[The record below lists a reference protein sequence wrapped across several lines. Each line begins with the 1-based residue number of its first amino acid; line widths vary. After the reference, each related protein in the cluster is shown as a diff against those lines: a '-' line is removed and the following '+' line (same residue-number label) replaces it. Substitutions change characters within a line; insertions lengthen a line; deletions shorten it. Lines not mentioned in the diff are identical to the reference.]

1 MNSLGLIIQR
11 TNTNAGFND
20 VFISDNLK
28 DIRNSVEIENTAK
41 DEREFS
47 TKLANQSDV
56 YVVELTKNYRVYSL
70 IINDNIYDSFG
81 RAGFYAIRLY
91 TEKKYPLANF
101 EERLHLINKKYLE
114 FEKNGIAKNSQDYS
128 ELLVQNMLLEVK
140 QQDYIYQKSNIN
152 AFCFYDP
159 NNTQL
164 SNLFNSKG
172 IALYNKIYAFD
183 KEKAVSGEII
193 QSIGLKI
200 FDSTQN
206 NLKEVIFNNNYLI
219 LKELKVNNI
228 PLDFK
233 ADETEF
239 SVLIKNEDV
248 LEYNTKDNPTF
259 KKAIGFIIHVER
271 KQIVIPQQDPN
282 RGKKKPSFWAEN
294 GIYLATLFLTI
305 ALGGGAWYIFSEDE
319 KIDEENQIVN
329 EQPQNVKNEVK
340 KDSITITFVAD
351 GSVKDSSVFKTNY
364 PKLEKYRFRL
374 DNKKWSY
381 KNTEKKNG
389 YVVFYKSNLDE
400 IIKKD
405 SLNLNQ
411 SQKNSFI
418 ENLEKIG
425 KQEILDKEDSIQNS
439 SEKNK
444 ADTKTKKKS
453 ETSKKEVSKEDK
465 KENESDSESQEKFKT
480 KKKIK
485 TTNE

>member
-20 VFISDNLK
+20 VFISENLK
-28 DIRNSVEIENTAK
+28 DIRNTVEIENTAK
-41 DEREFS
+41 DERDFS

-56 YVVELTKNYRVYSL
+56 YVVELTKNFRVYSI

-81 RAGFYAIRLY
+81 RAGFYAVRLY
-91 TEKKYPLANF
+91 TEKKYPLGNF
-101 EERLHLINKKYLE
+101 EEKLHSINKKYIE

-128 ELLVQNMLLEVK
+128 DLLVQNAPLEVK
-140 QQDYIYQKSNIN
+140 QQDYIYQKSNVN

-164 SNLFNSKG
+164 NNLFNDKA
-172 IALYNKIYAFD
+172 IALYNKVYAFNR
-183 KEKAVSGEII
+183 EKAVSAEII

-200 FDSTQN
+200 YVSTQN
-206 NLKEVIFNNNYLI
+206 NLKEVVFNNNYLI

-239 SVLIKNEDV
+239 SVLLKNEDV

-271 KQIVIPQQDPN
+271 KQIVTPQQDPN
-282 RGKKKPSFWAEN
+282 RGKKKPSFWEEN
-294 GIYLATLFLTI
+294 GIYLAILFLTI

-329 EQPQNVKNEVK
+329 EQPQNTDNELK
-340 KDSITITFVAD
+340 IDSTTITFTAD

-381 KNTEKKNG
+381 KNTEKKIG

-405 SLNLNQ
+405 SLNLNE

-418 ENLEKIG
+418 ENLEKMG
-425 KQEILDKEDSIQNS
+425 NQEIVEKEEKIIES
-439 SEKNK
+439 SNKSNK
-444 ADTKTKKKS
+444 AKIKNATKDDSNKNIENKANQK
-453 ETSKKEVSKEDK
+453 ETVTP
-465 KENESDSESQEKFKT
+465 SDSEV
-480 KKKIK
+480 KKKK
-485 TTNE
+485 NQNLG

>member
-28 DIRNSVEIENTAK
+28 DIRNTVEIENTAK
-41 DEREFS
+41 DERDFS

-91 TEKKYPLANF
+91 TEKKYPLGNF
-101 EERLHLINKKYLE
+101 EEKLHLINQKYLE
-114 FEKNGIAKNSQDYS
+114 FEKSGITKNSQDYS

-140 QQDYIYQKSNIN
+140 QQDYIYQKSNVN

-183 KEKAVSGEII
+183 KEKAVSAEII

-200 FDSTQN
+200 YDSTQN
-206 NLKEVIFNNNYLI
+206 SLKEVVFNNNYLI

-239 SVLIKNEDV
+239 SVLLKNEDV

-271 KQIVIPQQDPN
+271 KQIVTPQQDPN
-282 RGKKKPSFWAEN
+282 RGKKKPSFWEEN
-294 GIYLATLFLTI
+294 GMYLAILFLTI
-305 ALGGGAWYIFSEDE
+305 ALGVGAWYIFSEDE
-319 KIDEENQIVN
+319 KKEEENQIVN
-329 EQPQNVKNEVK
+329 EQPQNVKSEVK
-340 KDSITITFVAD
+340 IDSTTITFIAD

-405 SLNLNQ
+405 SLHLNE

-425 KQEILDKEDSIQNS
+425 KQEILEKEENTDETSA
-439 SEKNK
+439 KNK
-444 ADTKTKKKS
+444 VTVKTPKNTKI
-453 ETSKKEVSKEDK
+453 SKKEVTKEEK
-465 KENESDSESQEKFKT
+465 KEKKSDTESQEKYNLKN
-480 KKKIK
+480 KIIK
-485 TTNE
+485 

>member
-20 VFISDNLK
+20 VFISENLK
-28 DIRNSVEIENTAK
+28 DIRNTVEIENTAK
-41 DEREFS
+41 DERDFS

-56 YVVELTKNYRVYSL
+56 YVVELTKNFRVYSL

-81 RAGFYAIRLY
+81 RAGFYAVRLY
-91 TEKKYPLANF
+91 TEKKYPLGNF
-101 EERLHLINKKYLE
+101 EEKLHSINKKYIE

-128 ELLVQNMLLEVK
+128 DLLVQNAPLEVK
-140 QQDYIYQKSNIN
+140 QQDYIYQKSNVN

-164 SNLFNSKG
+164 NNLFNDKA
-172 IALYNKIYAFD
+172 IALYNKVYAFNR
-183 KEKAVSGEII
+183 EKAVSGEII

-200 FDSTQN
+200 FDSTKN
-206 NLKEVIFNNNYLI
+206 NLKEVIINNNYRI
-219 LKELKVNNI
+219 LKELKINNI

-239 SVLIKNEDV
+239 SVLLKKEDV
-248 LEYNTKDNPTF
+248 LEYNTLDNPNF
-259 KKAIGFIIHVER
+259 KEAIGNIIHVEK
-271 KQIVIPQQDPN
+271 KQIVTPPQDPN
-282 RGKKKPSFWAEN
+282 RGKKPSFWEEN
-294 GIYLATLFLTI
+294 GIYLAILLLTI
-305 ALGGGAWYIFSEDE
+305 VLGIGAWYIFNEDE

-329 EQPQNVKNEVK
+329 EQPQRIDNELK
-340 KDSITITFVAD
+340 IDSTTITFTAD

-374 DNKKWSY
+374 DSKKWSY
-381 KNTEKKNG
+381 KNTEGKDK
-389 YVVFYKSNLDE
+389 YVDFYKSNLDE

-405 SLNLNQ
+405 SLNLNE

-418 ENLEKIG
+418 ENLEKMG
-425 KQEILDKEDSIQNS
+425 NQEIIEKKESTRDS

-444 ADTKTKKKS
+444 TAPKIPKKT
-453 ETSKKEVSKEDK
+453 ETSKKEESKVEKEK
-465 KENESDSESQEKFKT
+465 KESDSQPQENFQVKN
-480 KKKIK
+480 KIYK
-485 TTNE
+485 